1 MSRLLHDLDG
11 GASDDDWDDDDD
23 QQLSASLE
31 NLVVE
36 RPKATTLAAAAAP
49 ARKQRAAP
57 SPVHRTTT
65 TTTAT
70 TNAIALLA
78 EERREQERVCA
89 ELQRDE
95 LAQLTE
101 RFGTRITVQE
111 AAGSCWL
118 AIAFDGLMRLDV
130 VVLPRYPRH
139 ESVDLRVN
147 ADDADLRALVAD
159 VFKRASS
166 AESCFLVR
174 FVVEL
179 DDRVAQRTASLLER
193 AAAAKVQAATE
204 ATLSAVLSDTDI
216 RLTEPSDAPVEFFGS
231 LVQTEPFR
239 LEDAFES
246 VGHTATLVG
255 TMLYVIGGVAM
266 TPLSDVVVPN
276 VRVFDLVQRTWFV
289 PETVGFSLDA
299 NLLHHATCRVGN
311 RLYCFGGEQFS
322 LQAHRVPPAAVRV
335 LDIASFVW
343 TEVAF
348 APYPPALSHLTA
360 TRVGD
365 EVFLV
370 GGQVG
375 DVRSNLF
382 GATIAHLY
390 VFDVRAEAF
399 WFKCSHGEFLR
410 RDGRD
415 VCSQCSTAKVFNLAV
430 ALRQFSRRLPAI
442 REHTATRIGRFI
454 FVACGVQDGAMIS
467 SRCFLIDT
475 ATELFRLIE
484 VDAAPPARPRAGHMA
499 IRVGRFVALLGG
511 RSFNDTAVFDVELFD
526 LQDRLW
532 ITRRAPETAAR
543 LFGTAVPFSD
553 GRVLVALGCCMVRNG
568 LTRLW
573 NGAFVQQ
580 LVQKPLPAVL
590 VNVGLPVPL
599 PASTLTNTLM
609 AALESGADSDISY
622 RERFR
627 LHRVVL
633 QARCPRLLELL
644 EAQQLR
650 AVDEFS
656 DDAMRVLFRHV
667 YGGEPVND
675 AKLRG
680 EFASVFHLAH
690 LVNDELVQ
698 PTVQASLG
706 ALFDDAAARAK
717 YADVRF
723 VCGDDVFRVSRLF
736 VSRAVHFS
744 RALEAGMLEAQTGV
758 FTVDDVDSATLE
770 ALLRFLYVD
779 AVACPAEHAVELLAL
794 ADRCQLDALKKHAEL
809 LIECSQDFDAIENVC
824 ELVDVATRYGATHL
838 QRMALNV
845 LASNFA
851 PNVVLE
857 HASASHADS
866 AVVQMIRNAARK

>member
-1 MSRLLHDLDG
+1 VCHALTG
-11 GASDDDWDDDDD
+11 GATDDDDDDDDWDYDND

-31 NLVVE
+31 SLVVQ

-57 SPVHRTTT
+57 SPAHRATTT
-65 TTTAT
+65 STSTA
-70 TNAIALLA
+70 NAVALLA

-89 ELQRDE
+89 ALQRDE

-118 AIAFDGLMRLDV
+118 VIAFVGLTLDV
-130 VVLPRYPRH
+130 VVLPRYPLH

-147 ADDADLRALVAD
+147 TDEADLRALVAD
-159 VFKRASS
+159 VFKRVSS
-166 AESCFLVR
+166 AENCFLVR
-174 FVVEL
+174 FVAEL
-179 DDRVAQRTASLLER
+179 DDRVAQRTASLVER
-193 AAAAKVQAATE
+193 AEAAKVQAAAE
-204 ATLSAVLSDTDI
+204 AALSAVLSDTDI

-231 LVQTEPFR
+231 VVQTESFR

-255 TMLYVIGGVAM
+255 TMLYVIGGVPM

-289 PETVGFSLDA
+289 PETVGFSLDT

-322 LQAHRVPPAAVRV
+322 LQAQRVPPAAVRV

-375 DVRSNLF
+375 DLRSNLF

-415 VCSQCSTAKVFNLAV
+415 VCSRCSTKKVFNLAV
-430 ALRQFSRRLPAI
+430 ALRQFSSRLPAI
-442 REHTATRIGRFI
+442 REHTATRVGRFI

-475 ATELFRLIE
+475 ATDSFRLID
-484 VDAAPPARPRAGHMA
+484 VDAALPARPRAGHMA
-499 IRVGRFVALLGG
+499 IRLGRFVALLGG

-553 GRVLVALGCCMVRNG
+553 GRVLVALGCCMIRNG
-568 LTRLW
+568 RVRLW

-599 PASTLTNTLM
+599 PASTLTSTLM
-609 AALESGADSDISY
+609 AALESGADSDISF

-656 DDAMRVLFRHV
+656 DDAMRVLLRHV

-680 EFASVFHLAH
+680 EFASVFHLPH

-698 PTVQASLG
+698 PMG
-706 ALFDDAAARAK
+706 ALRRRGGARKVRRRALCLRRRRVPREPPAREPRRALFARARRRH
-717 YADVRF
+717 ARSSDGRHHCRRRRRGDAGGLAAIPVRRRH
-723 VCGDDVFRVSRLF
+723 RVPRRTCRRVAGARGPLPTG
-736 VSRAVHFS
+736 RAQ
-744 RALEAGMLEAQTGV
+744 EA
-758 FTVDDVDSATLE
+758 
-770 ALLRFLYVD
+770 R
-779 AVACPAEHAVELLAL
+779 
-794 ADRCQLDALKKHAEL
+794 R
-809 LIECSQDFDAIENVC
+809 
-824 ELVDVATRYGATHL
+824 
-838 QRMALNV
+838 
-845 LASNFA
+845 
-851 PNVVLE
+851 
-857 HASASHADS
+857 ASHRT
-866 AVVQMIRNAARK
+866 VARFR